1 MAEDEKKTSTKK
13 TKKVEEVTPEKVE
26 KKTKKATP
34 KKEAKEV
41 TDLVVTTEKTP
52 VKKKATKKQVEE
64 TKAEEVKKEEVK
76 AEEVKEEPKKES
88 KKKAKVV
95 GRDSKNGKPIYDDP
109 DGEKP
114 VKFDTKTGE
123 PIYADQLEAK
133 KEEIKEEKKDVKK
146 VENLTV
152 PPVQPVIPSEPVQV
166 ISRGDIPSE
175 FDGKLLQLIGWY
187 LLGFLVTVVTFGI
200 GKPFAECFILNW
212 QYKHTK
218 INGRRLCFDG
228 NGFQLL
234 GKYIIW
240 TLLSIITLGIYLI
253 FLPVQWN
260 KWVIKHTHY
269 EGNKKPVVNYSLFDG
284 TTWELIGISILS
296 FFLNLFSF
304 GLLKAFTDN
313 LLISWRVNHT
323 TYDNIDME
331 FDGKGFQ
338 LLGNY
343 IKWTFFTI
351 ITLGIYGLWVPI
363 KRIKWEVKHTNEKG
377 VSKHPYKAG
386 LAMVLPVI
394 FCLVC
399 IGFEIFGL
407 TFVEKDTWTEI
418 RRDANHYVESIVEE
432 TKKYDV
438 SHVMAERVSDMLY
451 RIKENKIN
459 IPWSERYQRYFEGKW
474 YDRLS
479 DNYMNEDLDD
489 ESEMAFMDIDGI
501 DKPVLLVK
509 QDDMYRVYW
518 LYEKKVEYHY
528 FKVEK
533 ENTGLYLATEKNGKT
548 HMAIVDNTG
557 GEFYHLCYIENTV
570 NYDDHDIVY
579 ALDWETFT
587 KKLSDKE
594 IKLSNVDVHFTTV
607 DLEDL
612 SGFDALL
619 SYYYAHTEKEYDT
632 TPVPTTDYRDEYM
645 AFLKDHYKTGNM
657 VYVLE
662 DTPLSEEV
670 IVMVGKDKTYV
681 LSYDEELIVSE
692 HIGSPLKVLRDNKNN
707 DYYVLITNEG
717 KNTSYDFVASMI
729 GDKES
734 YTGVKQIRVK
744 TSDAYKELKSKG
756 YREVP
761 KSIYHV
767 ELTSEKD
774 LDIVSNKLFKKETK
788 PEEKEEEPKE
798 EEKKEEPKEE
808 TKKGIKADKY
818 VLEYGDYQGD
828 LHGIY
833 GGTYSLLEDGSYIYI
848 NPDAMKD
855 GKKYTLK
862 ETGKYEVKINADKK
876 VYFCMN
882 GNNKNN
888 TCYEVDKDNHFK
900 DAVHSVNFEFQE

>member
-1 MAEDEKKTSTKK
+1 MKDEEVKKKKTTTKKTTTKKSDKVEKDEKKPAKK
-13 TKKVEEVTPEKVE
+13 TTPKKAA
-26 KKTKKATP
+26 TKKA
-34 KKEAKEV
+34 
-41 TDLVVTTEKTP
+41 
-52 VKKKATKKQVEE
+52 E
-64 TKAEEVKKEEVK
+64 TKKEEVK
-76 AEEVKEEPKKES
+76 AEKVSKPKKATVKKKEVVKEALPIPEDVQHATPDHVEIKDEVKEEVKEEPKKEEV
-88 KKKAKVV
+88 KETTTDAIPVIV
-95 GRDSKNGKPIYDDP
+95 P
-109 DGEKP
+109 D
-114 VKFDTKTGE
+114 
-123 PIYADQLEAK
+123 I
-133 KEEIKEEKKDVKK
+133 KEEIIQDDVSDDT
-146 VENLTV
+146 LAA
-152 PPVQPVIPSEPVQV
+152 EPLPLEMLGE
-166 ISRGDIPSE
+166 ST
-175 FDGKLLQLIGWY
+175 FDGRLLQLIGWS
-187 LLGFLVTVVTFGI
+187 LIGFILTVVTLGL
-200 GKPFAECFILNW
+200 GAPFAKCFILDW
-212 QYKHTK
+212 KFKHTK
-218 INGRRLCFDG
+218 INGKRLCFDG
-228 NGFQLL
+228 NGLQLW
-234 GKYIIW
+234 GNVIKW
-240 TLLSIITLGIYLI
+240 TFFTIITLGIFLL

-587 KKLSDKE
+587 KKLNDKE